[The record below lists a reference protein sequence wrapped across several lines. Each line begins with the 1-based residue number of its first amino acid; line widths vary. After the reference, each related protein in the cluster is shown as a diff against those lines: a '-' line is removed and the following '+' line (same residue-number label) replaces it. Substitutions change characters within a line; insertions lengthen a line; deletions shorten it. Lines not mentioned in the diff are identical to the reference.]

1 MSALTRDEVRAAI
14 LDTLSAI
21 APEFDPAQIV
31 PDRPLRDQVDLDSFD
46 FLNVIVRLH
55 EVLGIDIPESDYG
68 ELETLDSAID
78 YLVRRGATSS
88 AAPDARPL
96 SS

>member
-1 MSALTRDEVRAAI
+1 MNALTRDEVRTTI
-14 LDTLSAI
+14 IDTLSAI

-46 FLNVIVRLH
+46 FLNVIIRLH

-68 ELETLDSAID
+68 ELATLDSATD
-78 YLVRRGATSS
+78 YLVRRS
-88 AAPDARPL
+88 AAAQGRPHAG
-96 SS
+96 